1 MAKKS
6 TNTNTAASLELPAS
20 IREAAEKSL
29 DQSRQVYDTF
39 KGASED
45 AASLVEDQAQAV
57 ADSTAALNQKTLD
70 FAQNNLNA
78 TFELARNLL
87 GTKDVG
93 EAVELQLAFA
103 REQIAALGGQAK
115 DFGDLSTKAA
125 TAATKP
131 YSDQMEKT
139 ISQFKDVLPS

>member
-1 MAKKS
+1 MVKKS
-6 TNTNTAASLELPAS
+6 ADTNTDTSFELPSS

-29 DQSRQVYDTF
+29 DQSRQVYDNI

-45 AASLVEDQAQAV
+45 AASVVEDQAQVV
-57 ADSTAALNQKTLD
+57 ADSTAVLNRKALD
-70 FAQNNLNA
+70 FAQNNLNS

-87 GTKDVG
+87 ETKDIG

-103 REQIAALGGQAK
+103 RSQIEALGGQAK
-115 DFGDLSTKAA
+115 EFSDLTTKAA
-125 TAATKP
+125 NDAAKP
-131 YSDQMEKT
+131 YSAQFEKT